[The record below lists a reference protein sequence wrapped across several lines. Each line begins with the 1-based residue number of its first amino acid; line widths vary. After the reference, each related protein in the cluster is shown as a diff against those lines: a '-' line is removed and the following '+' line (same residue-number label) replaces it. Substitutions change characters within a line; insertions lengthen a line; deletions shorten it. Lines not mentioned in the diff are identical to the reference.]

1 MTVALMMN
9 MKAGVGRTQRLA
21 AYVFEQFN
29 ANGIPFEH
37 VTGNSAAEAIE
48 NVSKRAHEFSAVVSV
63 GGDGS
68 VHTAAQVAHR
78 HGLPLGII
86 ASGSGDDVARA
97 VGLPHGRNYEATQRA
112 VDHFVAAWKAGDKRP
127 IDGLVVKPAAGG
139 QRLVLAVISFGFDS
153 RVSTRSA
160 RMTYLKGTFRYIAG
174 MLVTLAKFSPIKYE
188 AVIDGETKNFSAMLV
203 AMGNGSMFGG
213 GMMVCP
219 SAVPN
224 DGEMDLCVVNEI
236 SVPSLLAIFPKVF
249 KGTHVHHPKVDTLRA
264 REIWIKAPGE
274 QIWGDGEF
282 IGEHEFH
289 AVCQPGAVEIYGVR
303 LP

>member
-1 MTVALMMN
+1 MTIALMMN
-9 MKAGVGRTQRLA
+9 MKAGVGRTERLA
-21 AYVFEQFN
+21 AYVFEQFEK
-29 ANGIPFEH
+29 NGIPFEH

-48 NVSKRAHEFSAVVSV
+48 NVSAKAHQYSAVVSV

-68 VHTAAQVAHR
+68 VHTAAQVARR

-97 VGLPHGRNYEATQRA
+97 CGLPHGRSYEATQRA
-112 VDHFVAAWKAGDKRP
+112 VDHFVQAWKSDDKSAV
-127 IDGLVVKPAAGG
+127 DGLAVTTGTG
-139 QRLVLAVISFGFDS
+139 HERLVLAVISFGFDS

-174 MLVTLAKFSPIKYE
+174 MLVTLAKFEPIKYE
-188 AVIDGETKNFSAMLV
+188 AVIDGERKDFSAMLV

-219 SAVPN
+219 SAKVD
-224 DGEMDLCVVNEI
+224 DGEMDLCIVNSM
-236 SVPSLLAIFPKVF
+236 SVGTLLTVFPKVF
-249 KGTHVHHPKVDTLRA
+249 KGTHVHHPTVDTLRA
-264 REIWIKAPGE
+264 RELWINAPGE

-282 IGEHEFH
+282 IGEHSFH
-289 AVCQPGAVEIYGVR
+289 ATCVPGAIEIYGVR
-303 LP
+303 LG

>member
-1 MTVALMMN
+1 MTIALMMN

-21 AYVFEQFN
+21 DYVFEQFEKN
-29 ANGIPFEH
+29 DIPYEH
-37 VTGNSAAEAIE
+37 VTGNSAAEAIA
-48 NVSKRAHEFSAVVSV
+48 NVSARAHEFSAVVSV

-68 VHTAAQVAHR
+68 VHTAAQVARR
-78 HGLPLGII
+78 HSLPLGII

-97 VGLPHGRNYEATQRA
+97 CGLPHGRNYEATQRA
-112 VDHFVAAWKAGDKRP
+112 VDHFVESWKAGDKSP
-127 IDGLVVKPAAGG
+127 VDGLAVTTGTG
-139 QRLVLAVISFGFDS
+139 HERLVLAVISFGFDS

-174 MLVTLAKFSPIKYE
+174 MLVTLAKFEPIKYE
-188 AVIDGETKNFSAMLV
+188 AVIDGERKDFSAMLV

-219 SAVPN
+219 SAKVN
-224 DGEMDLCVVNEI
+224 DGEMDLCIVNSM
-236 SVPSLLAIFPKVF
+236 SVGTLLTVFPKVF

-264 REIWIKAPGE
+264 RELWINAPGE

-282 IGEHEFH
+282 IGEHSMN
-289 AVCQPGAVEIYGVR
+289 VTCVPGAVEIYGVR
-303 LP
+303 LG

>member
-1 MTVALMMN
+1 MTIALMMN

-21 AYVFEQFN
+21 AYVFEQFEK
-29 ANGIPFEH
+29 NGIPFEH

-48 NVSKRAHEFSAVVSV
+48 NVSSRAHEFSAVVSV

-68 VHTAAQVAHR
+68 VHTAAQVARR
-78 HGLPLGII
+78 HKLPLGII

-97 VGLPHGRNYEATQRA
+97 CGLPHGRNYEATQRA
-112 VDHFVAAWKAGDKRP
+112 VDHFVQAWKSGDKSP
-127 IDGLVVKPAAGG
+127 VDGLVVKTGSG
-139 QRLVLAVISFGFDS
+139 HERLVLAVISFGFDS

-174 MLVTLAKFSPIKYE
+174 MLVTLAKFEPIKYE
-188 AVIDGETKNFSAMLV
+188 AVIDGQRKDFSAMLV

-219 SAVPN
+219 SAKVN
-224 DGEMDLCVVNEI
+224 DGEMDLCVVNSM
-236 SVPSLLAIFPKVF
+236 SVGTLLTVFPKVF

-264 REIWIKAPGE
+264 RELWINAPGE

-282 IGEHEFH
+282 IGEHSMD
-289 AVCQPGAVEIYGVR
+289 VTCVPGALEIYGVR
-303 LP
+303 LG